1 MLTRENEGSKKSVR
15 KVVQDFVHQQYV
27 EAYRSCFGSNES
39 HLLWVDV
46 FFVSRPVFGS
56 SKAFRNHQKPHFG
69 AMVWDQTTINIFLN
83 NKLQITVDNSSLHQL
98 IRDQASDMLIQL
110 YQFCPEER
118 WKSAPTT
125 SSDLLLDIEDVETS
139 RTFGSCPR
147 PVLRRTLQN
156 CTRPGARSTRTPS
169 EQAKFSI

>member
-1 MLTRENEGSKKSVR
+1 MQDFGPSTCFCFLTVVAPMLTRENEGSKKSVR

-83 NKLQITVDNSSLHQL
+83 NKTPNHS
-98 IRDQASDMLIQL
+98 R
-110 YQFCPEER
+110 QFL
-118 WKSAPTT
+118 T
-125 SSDLLLDIEDVETS
+125 SPAH
-139 RTFGSCPR
+139 PR
-147 PVLRRTLQN
+147 PGIRHAHPVISVLSRRTLEKCSHNQQ
-156 CTRPGARSTRTPS
+156 RSS
-169 EQAKFSI
+169 FGH